1 METQVKPSPAANA
14 PSSNGYRESDDESS
28 PPNEDSPTESPEA
41 NDAILT
47 ISEAALAL
55 GISPAAVRRRIRS
68 GKLPAQRQE
77 RPQGHIYMLSQESL
91 RTYRQQQSND
101 NKPASNGHQE
111 AGAGDEPTIG
121 DALGNGHSNGRATSP
136 EMLLDLLRE
145 SRDEIRVLNK
155 ELRDVA
161 SAASMYQ
168 TRNEMLEERLLLLQ
182 APPQRRRWY
191 NWPWT
196 KMA

>member
-1 METQVKPSPAANA
+1 MPSPAANA
-14 PSSNGYRESDDESS
+14 PSSNGYRESDDETS
-28 PPNEDSPTESPEA
+28 PPNQDSPTESSTESPEA
-41 NDAILT
+41 NGAILT

-68 GKLPAQRQE
+68 GKIAAQRQE
-77 RPQGHIYMLSQESL
+77 RPQGHIWVLSQESL
-91 RTYRQQQSND
+91 STYRQEQADENKQS
-101 NKPASNGHQE
+101 SNGHQE
-111 AGAGDEPTIG
+111 AGADGEPAIG
-121 DALGNGHSNGRATSP
+121 DALGNGHSNGP
-136 EMLLDLLRE
+136 EMLLDMLRE

-168 TRNEMLEERLLLLQ
+168 TRNEILEERLLLLQ
-182 APPQRRRWY
+182 APTQRRRWY

-196 KMA
+196 KTA